1 MEQTALKPSRNYEI
15 AVLLTLA
22 GGFLDAY
29 TYACRGGVF
38 ANAQT
43 GNTVKLAI
51 FLARGDYG
59 DSLRFVISILAF
71 FLGTLIAVHLENVLE
86 RKGILFVRRGVLLLE
101 MGLVTVVSFLPQEE
115 HWNML
120 ANTLVSLLCAMQME
134 CFRTFVGQ
142 PITTTV
148 ATGNLRKFVEFLY
161 KFASHKDPGSLKA
174 AMYYLLTVFIF
185 CLGAALGTV
194 MTGKIGVTAVRFLLL
209 LYGASFAIITY
220 RRKKLD
226 AQTK

>member
-161 KFASHKDPGSLKA
+161 KSASQRNPGDLKA
-174 AMYYLLTVFIF
+174 ALYYILTVVFF